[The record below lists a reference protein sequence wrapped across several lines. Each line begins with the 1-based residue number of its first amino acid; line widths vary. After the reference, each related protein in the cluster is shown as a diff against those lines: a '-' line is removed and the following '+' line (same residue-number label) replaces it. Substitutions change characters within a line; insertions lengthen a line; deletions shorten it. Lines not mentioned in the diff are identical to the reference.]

1 MKKWII
7 FFLMSL
13 IGFSGCQTTTGNE
26 AQKPADMDPEELPGA
41 RAFQDEFTREFLQ
54 STEETRDG
62 YYPFL
67 SGTGRYEMDFPAG
80 GVIGEESYAEK
91 DNGYE
96 GLLLGVDEGDG
107 HESSINI
114 NYYSH
119 HELGNESNILDQ
131 LSNRLGMELEFKH
144 KEDENKFIHYA
155 SFDYEEY
162 ESFGIAANVL
172 NKLDSG
178 AIQIVYTTGCETEE
192 GCIISEESMREKMN
206 AWIDSIYF
214 IESEE
219 HK

>member
-1 MKKWII
+1 M
-7 FFLMSL
+7 
-13 IGFSGCQTTTGNE
+13 N
-26 AQKPADMDPEELPGA
+26 PEDLPDV

-67 SGTGRYEMDFPAG
+67 SGTGRYEMDFPGG
-80 GVIGEESYAEK
+80 GVIGEKSYALK
-91 DNGYE
+91 DDGYE

-114 NYYSH
+114 NFYSH

-131 LSNRLGMELEFKH
+131 LRNRLGMELEFQQ
-144 KEDENKFIHYA
+144 KEDDNKFIHSSY
-155 SFDYEEY
+155 FEYEDD

-178 AIQIVYTTGCETEE
+178 AIQIVYTTGCEDEE
-192 GCIISEESMREKMN
+192 GCITSGESMKEKMN

-219 HK
+219 RK